1 MSIAI
6 DNFTK
11 QLHDN
16 LEAVEARAQA
26 IKDSIQSAPK
36 KTQAEIQAKL
46 DEAKKTLEAKK
57 AEFESYRST
66 LKAQLDEKESEI
78 KDNVEEWKHN
88 REVKKLEYRADR
100 AELYASTAIIF
111 ALAAM
116 EQAEEATLAAIAARF
131 DAEATEK

>member
-16 LEAVEARAQA
+16 LEAVESRAQA
-26 IKDSIQSAPK
+26 IKDSIQSAPR

-46 DEAKKTLEAKK
+46 DEAKKTLDAKK
-57 AEFESYRST
+57 TEFETYRST

-78 KDNVEEWKHN
+78 KGNVEEWKHN

-100 AELYASTAIIF
+100 AELHASTTIVL

-116 EQAEEATLAAIAARF
+116 EQSEEAILAAIAARF
-131 DAEATEK
+131 DAEATEN

>member
-16 LEAVEARAQA
+16 LEAVESRAQA
-26 IKDSIQSAPK
+26 IKDSIQSAPR

-46 DEAKKTLEAKK
+46 DDAKKTLDAKK
-57 AEFESYRST
+57 TEFETYRST

-78 KDNVEEWKHN
+78 KGNVEEWKHN

-100 AELYASTAIIF
+100 AELHASTTIVL

-116 EQAEEATLAAIAARF
+116 EQSEEAILAAIAARF
-131 DAEATEK
+131 DAEATEN